1 VPPDPERARRK
12 AADER
17 EEMRIGLRMMGLAW
31 AMLSEV
37 LAGAGI
43 GWLVDHFWGTSPT
56 GMTIG
61 ASVGILVAM
70 YSLVRGGLSM
80 NAYLE
85 GKGRRVERGDRTR
98 PDGSKEDADG

>member
-1 VPPDPERARRK
+1 
-12 AADER
+12 
-17 EEMRIGLRMMGLAW
+17 MRIGLRMMGLAW

-61 ASVGILVAM
+61 ACVGILVAM

-80 NAYLE
+80 NAHLE
-85 GKGRRVERGDRTR
+85 AKGRRVERGERTR